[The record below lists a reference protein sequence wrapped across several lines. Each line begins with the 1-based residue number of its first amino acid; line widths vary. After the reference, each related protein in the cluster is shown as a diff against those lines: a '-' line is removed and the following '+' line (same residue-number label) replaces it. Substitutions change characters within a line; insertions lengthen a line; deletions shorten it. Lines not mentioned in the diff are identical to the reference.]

1 MGAAVAV
8 GIPPPPVAG
17 VEMLLR
23 LAAVAIV
30 VAAEA
35 AVAIVVAVEAAVAIV
50 VAAEAAVATAVAV
63 VAGGK
68 GSRQVS
74 VVRNQGSGDRWRFF
88 PSVPLFR
95 SQPLLSVS
103 PLRRATSLSVPPPF
117 SSPTNTYYLFL

>member
-8 GIPPPPVAG
+8 GIPPPPEAG

-50 VAAEAAVATAVAV
+50 VAVATAVAV